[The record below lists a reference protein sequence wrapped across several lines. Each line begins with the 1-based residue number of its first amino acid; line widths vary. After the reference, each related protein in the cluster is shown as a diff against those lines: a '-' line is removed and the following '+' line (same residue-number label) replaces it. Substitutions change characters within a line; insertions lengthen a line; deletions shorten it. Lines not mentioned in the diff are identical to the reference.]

1 MAGKIIIV
9 DDDDIAGDL
18 SRALLKDAGF
28 EVELLTESRAALG
41 RIRQA
46 QPDAVVLDILMP
58 GIDGLSLCRQIKSDP
73 SLPGV
78 KIAIV
83 SAKSFSADRTRA
95 KESGADLFI
104 SKPYDVETF
113 SSQIGA
119 LLSPKEHAPFLAG
132 PEALSDAPDPIFR
145 VSIWG
150 SRSRSET
157 ERAPS
162 AYGRNT
168 PCVGVE
174 VTGRTLL
181 FDAGTGAIAAGRELE
196 SSGER
201 KEIWVFLSHFHAAHV
216 QGLAELAPLAISE
229 SVVHLCGAP
238 ETDKSLADLLR
249 PILEAAGRRNGPR
262 IRAKMDLYEL
272 RGERYEIF
280 PGVAMTSF
288 YANHPG
294 TTLGFILESAGRKI
308 AYCPDDEINGTRAQA
323 LQDHDEKIARIYAGA
338 DLVIHNARYTSEDY
352 PHFEG
357 SGHSNFMDTV
367 DLAGSC
373 RVKRLILFHQ
383 DARYSDQEIDEM
395 GAAAASRAKEKG
407 YPTQVVVAREGL
419 RVAV

>member
-73 SLPGV
+73 VLPGV

-83 SAKSFSADRTRA
+83 SAKSFSADRAKA

-119 LLSPKEHAPFLAG
+119 LLEPKKRAPFSAGQDALA
-132 PEALSDAPDPIFR
+132 DAPDPVFR

-150 SRSRSET
+150 SRSLSEKA
-157 ERAPS
+157 EAPS
-162 AYGRNT
+162 VYGRNT
-168 PCVGVE
+168 PCVEVE
-174 VTGRTLL
+174 AAGRALL
-181 FDAGTGAIAAGRELE
+181 LDAGTGAAAAGREFE
-196 SSGER
+196 SSGR
-201 KEIWVFLSHFHAAHV
+201 HKEIWMFLSHVHAAHV
-216 QGLAELAPLAISE
+216 QGLTEFAPLAHPE
-229 SVVHLCGAP
+229 AVVHLCGAP
-238 ETDKSLADLLR
+238 ETDKGLADLLR
-249 PILEAAGRRNGPR
+249 PVLESSSRRGGPR

-280 PGVAMTSF
+280 PGVVMTSF

-294 TTLGFILESAGRKI
+294 TTLGFILESGGRKI
-308 AYCPDDEINGTRAQA
+308 AYCPDDEINGARAHA

-338 DLVIHNARYTSEDY
+338 DLVIHDARYTPEDY
-352 PHFEG
+352 LHFEG
-357 SGHSNFMDTV
+357 GGHSNFMDTV

-383 DARYSDQEIDEM
+383 DARYSDQELDEM
-395 GAAAASRAKEKG
+395 GAAA
-407 YPTQVVVAREGL
+407 
-419 RVAV
+419 